1 MHIIFGKQQA
11 DEMAQ
16 KYTVLELDTFQ
27 LGENGPVVSAYCVVE
42 TVPLEELAQLEANK
56 HQHEHLL
63 INYCGRAWAD
73 CLTGINQ
80 LKGKWCGELDTF
92 YDDLSSRVKA
102 HIKNPPDA
110 DWSPV
115 ILKPTT

>member
-11 DEMAQ
+11 DELAQ

-27 LGENGPVVSAYCVVE
+27 MGENGPVISAYCTVE
-42 TVPLEELAQLEANK
+42 TIPLEELFRLEATR

-63 INYCGRAWAD
+63 INYRGRAWAD
-73 CLTGINQ
+73 CLAGIDQ
-80 LKGKWCGELDTF
+80 LKGKWRGELDTF
-92 YDDLSSRVKA
+92 YDDLRSRVEN
-102 HIKNPPDA
+102 HIKNPPSA

-115 ILKPTT
+115 IVKTTS